1 VTRSFTAAVVA
12 VVAVV
17 VLGACGSGGSTKATS
32 SHSTTAASTR
42 TPATVQGFGQG
53 VTGDSV
59 KVGVVLID
67 YNCVKDF
74 VDSIRTQE
82 KQTYQIYVDTVNA
95 RGGVAHGKKI
105 VPVFKSYC
113 PINGAAALQACT
125 SLTEDDKVFA
135 VIGSFY
141 DPTGDAQ
148 ACIAAQHHVPL
159 ISNTIGESTIRKA
172 PGGLIVSPDITP
184 ERRLDVILSL
194 LKKKPDI
201 LRGKK
206 VSVVADSTAK
216 PRVTSV
222 VDPGLKALGVERGS
236 DGLVTV
242 TGSDTTAAQAQLD
255 SFIERWKTEH
265 VDALLLIGDD
275 VSSKQF
281 VEKIRRAIPG
291 ITLIA
296 DTTGV
301 LSGAQDEQ
309 KAGVKPNPYDGI
321 ITAEGQTGAEH
332 QKTKHGAY
340 CRGIWEKATG
350 RTMPA
355 PNDIVKGP
363 GGKRE
368 ELYGEVEDGCLFTT
382 MFATIADRVGVN
394 LNSTNWVN
402 AVNNFGPI
410 DDTSTIYASIHAGKY
425 DADDTYGLVAYD
437 PTIPKLGD
445 WRAVTPVQNVGGS

>member
-1 VTRSFTAAVVA
+1 MRTGITRRSTLTVCVVTLLLAA
-12 VVAVV
+12 
-17 VLGACGSGGSTKATS
+17 LTFGATSRQSGSTPT
-32 SHSTTAASTR
+32 
-42 TPATVQGFGQG
+42 QG
-53 VTGDSV
+53 VTKDSI
-59 KVGVVLID
+59 KIGIALID
-67 YNCVKDF
+67 FSAIKDF
-74 VDSIRTQE
+74 VDYNFGDT
-82 KQTYQIYVDTVNA
+82 KKVAQTFVDYINNN
-95 RGGVAHGKKI
+95 GGIDGRKIIPVYKEYPPIPGGK
-105 VPVFKSYC
+105 PDPLS
-113 PINGAAALQACT
+113 LCT
-125 SLTEDDKVFA
+125 AWAEDDKVFA
-135 VIGSFY
+135 VLGVFIDFSGQGQLCLAKEHKVVHIGHEL
-141 DPTGDAQ
+141 DQPWIDA
-148 ACIAAQHHVPL
+148 
-159 ISNTIGESTIRKA
+159 A
-172 PGGLIVSPDITP
+172 PGGLLLTPDATKQGVSEDLVNLLASTG
-184 ERRLDVILSL
+184 RLKGKTVAVLGDKNNAQSVNDVTVPA
-194 LKKKPDI
+194 LKKAKAKT
-201 LRGKK
+201 G
-206 VSVVADSTAK
+206 STAIL
-216 PRVTSV
+216 TI
-222 VDPGLKALGVERGS
+222 
-236 DGLVTV
+236 
-242 TGSDTTAAQAQLD
+242 TGTDTTAAQAQLD

-265 VDALLLIGDD
+265 VNALLLIGDD

-382 MFATIADRVGVN
+382 MFATIANRVGVN

>member
-1 VTRSFTAAVVA
+1 VTRISKVTVVA

-17 VLGACGSGGSTKATS
+17 LLGACGSSGGHKTS
-32 SHSTTAASTR
+32 SRATTSTSSR
-42 TPATVQGFGQG
+42 TPVTVEGRGQG
-53 VTGDSV
+53 VSGTQV

-67 YNCVKDF
+67 YNCIKDF

-82 KQTYQIYVDTVNA
+82 RQTYQVFVDNVNA
-95 RGGVAHGKKI
+95 RGGVAGGKRI
-105 VPVFKSYC
+105 VPVYKTYC
-113 PINGAAALQACT
+113 PLGSANALQACT
-125 SLTEDDKVFA
+125 SLTEDEKVFA

-184 ERRLDVILSL
+184 ERRLNVILSL

-222 VDPGLKALGVERGS
+222 VNPGLKALGVERGS

-265 VDALLLIGDD
+265 VNALLLIGDD

-321 ITAEGQTGAEH
+321 ITAEGQTGTEH

-382 MFATIADRVGVN
+382 MFATIANRVGVN

-410 DDTSTIYASIHAGKY
+410 DDTSTIFASIHAGKY

>member
-1 VTRSFTAAVVA
+1 MKRTFTTALAAVI
-12 VVAVV
+12 
-17 VLGACGSGGSTKATS
+17 VLGACASSGGKTAS
-32 SHSTTAASTR
+32 SHSSTSTSSR
-42 TPATVQGFGQG
+42 TPVTVKGVGQG
-53 VTGDSV
+53 VSGAAV
-59 KVGVVLID
+59 KVGIVMID
-67 YNCVKDF
+67 YSCIKDF

-82 KQTYQIYVDTVNA
+82 RQSWQLYVDNVNR
-95 RGGVAHGKKI
+95 RGGVAGGKKI
-105 VPVFKSYC
+105 VPVYKSYC
-113 PINGAAALQACT
+113 PIANASALQACT

-148 ACIAAQHHVPL
+148 ACIAGQHHVPL

-184 ERRLDVILSL
+184 ERRLNVILSL
-194 LKKKPDI
+194 LKKKRDI
-201 LRGKK
+201 LAGKK
-206 VSVVADSTAK
+206 VAVVADSTAK
-216 PRVTSV
+216 PRVTAV

-236 DGLVTV
+236 DGLITV
-242 TGSDTTAAQAQLD
+242 TGSDTTAAQSQLD
-255 SFIERWKTEH
+255 SFIERWKTEQ
-265 VDALLLIGDD
+265 VNALLLIGDD

-281 VEKIRRAIPG
+281 VEKIRGAIPG

-350 RTMPA
+350 RTMPG
-355 PNDIVKGP
+355 PNDVVKAP

-368 ELYGEVEDGCLFTT
+368 DLYGEIEDGCLFTS
-382 MFATIADRVGVN
+382 MFATIADRVGAN
-394 LNSTNWVN
+394 LSSTNWAT

-410 DDTSTIYASIHAGKY
+410 DDTSTIYASVHAGKY

-445 WRAVTPVQNVGGS
+445 WRALTPVQNVGGP